1 MFQVNESQKRC
12 NRMCLQTRSVVRER
26 AQLRLTLMLTG
37 TIAMFI
43 VGHVPIAFEYTVIF
57 EAVFGEDKV
66 GGKSQKLFRSM
77 FYSTTSTC
85 ARVFAIFSLVCF
97 VYLRKVTRFTS

>member
-43 VGHVPIAFEYTVIF
+43 VGHVPIAFAYTVIF

-66 GGKSQKLFRSM
+66 GGKW
-77 FYSTTSTC
+77 
-85 ARVFAIFSLVCF
+85 
-97 VYLRKVTRFTS
+97 